1 MRRDEVNAFRALLED
16 EPPRLTTYVNTP
28 WDAVPDLPAYNAG
41 AYRLIERRLKA
52 MSRRAAAG
60 EAVPTQGILVLGE
73 AGTGKTHLLMRV
85 AHALSATNPVM
96 FIHKPNNEEA
106 VAQHVWSHLIE
117 SLTRHVPGLGA
128 GQSQLDH
135 LLSHVFTA
143 VLVPLLELDV
153 TEGLNAKQKQRWL
166 GQLKESPRNLFE
178 MLESGPN
185 RQKHL
190 DFLRNKV
197 LAHLRIYH
205 PDVDQTIA
213 RALMNYCFLANDRD
227 RRAMLTWLMGQQ
239 VDESTMRRLG
249 VNPLWSEPLDET
261 ASDIHIRQ
269 EREHQAIIAIRTIG
283 DLSRYYHKPLILA
296 FDQLEGLRGERR
308 LTQRWA
314 DVVQQV
320 FTVAPNLLVVTCVF
334 PSLWETWFSQE
345 LHQAVKDRI
354 AQDQIT
360 LDRFGPEHAEGLLR
374 VHLADSV
381 AKHRLPDPLYP
392 FEAEDIRELCAQ
404 ASSPRSFLQKA
415 RTRLEDWLDDE
426 EVMAPAVPVA
436 APLQAPVPAAA
447 MAPEPVA
454 DVAEA
459 PVPAPSETAALSPEV
474 AAIRD
479 AYEAFYAQRLA
490 SHEAGI
496 PNEEDL
502 FGRIA
507 RLARALAS
515 RLGGARVLGGPI
527 SHGQRVVPPN
537 VIFRGEPSLCLGVSN
552 SQGASLKARL
562 ENLTAVLIDGR
573 QCRKAILVRDGR
585 CPSPTGQ
592 GEALWNAIADSH
604 GATVILDA
612 AGWAGL
618 YALTDL
624 LTSLEQQDL
633 SVEGRP
639 IPEGQALNALAGLGV
654 LERSAIPTALTREA
668 SWLVP
673 ALRAGAEVGG
683 APEPTEAS
691 DPASDMQP
699 ELGDLIKAL
708 FPGDPIRA
716 GAAPL
721 PPLLDV
727 PTRAAFWPSS
737 APAEEAPDGGRT
749 NRGHAELLARLVE
762 QALARGIA
770 PGSILV
776 LAPYAAQAGVIR
788 SAIGDPGVRVSH
800 APESEGDADL
810 VLIDFTDDG
819 LPSTDRTA
827 DRDWLRGALRRAR
840 RQVAFAG
847 NPAYLTNFRN
857 FPVAD
862 LVLFRALL
870 SRAPVIREA
879 APAAAT
885 A

>member
-1 MRRDEVNAFRALLED
+1 MRRDEANAFRALLED

-28 WDAVPDLPAYNAG
+28 WEAVPDLPAYNAG

-52 MSRRAAAG
+52 MSRRATAG
-60 EAVPTQGILVLGE
+60 ESVPTQGVLVLGE

-85 AHALSATNPVM
+85 ARALSATNPVM

-197 LAHLRIYH
+197 LSHLRIYH

-239 VDESTMRRLG
+239 IDESTMRRLG
-249 VNPLWSEPLDET
+249 VTPLWSEPLDET

-269 EREHQAIIAIRTIG
+269 ERERQAIIAIRTIG

-320 FTVAPNLLVVTCVF
+320 FTVAPNLLVVTCIF
-334 PSLWETWFSQE
+334 PSLWETWFDQE

-354 AQDQIT
+354 AQDQIS
-360 LDRFGPEHAEGLLR
+360 LDRFGPEHAEGLLT
-374 VHLADSV
+374 VHLAESV
-381 AKHRLPDPLYP
+381 AQHQLPGPIYP
-392 FEAEDIRELCAQ
+392 FEAEDIRELCGR
-404 ASSPRSFLQKA
+404 ASSPRSFLQLA
-415 RTRLEDWLDDE
+415 RRRLEDWLDEAE
-426 EVMAPAVPVA
+426 EAPAPVAPAPAVVA
-436 APLQAPVPAAA
+436 Q
-447 MAPEPVA
+447 
-454 DVAEA
+454 AEA
-459 PVPAPSETAALSPEV
+459 PAEVEPAAPVAEPAPAAEPALPPDV

-479 AYEAFYAQRLA
+479 AYQSFFAQRKA
-490 SHEAGI
+490 AYEGGI

-502 FGRIA
+502 YGRIA
-507 RLARALAS
+507 RLARVLA
-515 RLGGARVLGGPI
+515 ARAGRPLGGPV

-537 VIFRGEPSLCLGVSN
+537 VAFRGEPTIALGACN
-552 SQGASLKARL
+552 SQGTSLKARL

-573 QCRKAILVRDGR
+573 QCSKVVLVRDGR
-585 CPSPTGQ
+585 CPAPAGQ
-592 GEALWNAIADSH
+592 GESLWNGIAGGH

-612 AGWAGL
+612 DGWADL

-624 LTSLEQQDL
+624 LTSLEQHDL

-639 IPEGQALNALAGLGV
+639 IPEGQALNALASLGV
-654 LERSAIPTALTREA
+654 LERSVIPAALTREA
-668 SWLVP
+668 SWLAP
-673 ALRAGAEVGG
+673 ALRAGA
-683 APEPTEAS
+683 
-691 DPASDMQP
+691 
-699 ELGDLIKAL
+699 
-708 FPGDPIRA
+708 
-716 GAAPL
+716 
-721 PPLLDV
+721 
-727 PTRAAFWPSS
+727 
-737 APAEEAPDGGRT
+737 
-749 NRGHAELLARLVE
+749 
-762 QALARGIA
+762 
-770 PGSILV
+770 
-776 LAPYAAQAGVIR
+776 
-788 SAIGDPGVRVSH
+788 
-800 APESEGDADL
+800 
-810 VLIDFTDDG
+810 
-819 LPSTDRTA
+819 
-827 DRDWLRGALRRAR
+827 
-840 RQVAFAG
+840 
-847 NPAYLTNFRN
+847 
-857 FPVAD
+857 
-862 LVLFRALL
+862 
-870 SRAPVIREA
+870 
-879 APAAAT
+879 
-885 A
+885 